1 MRTIITLYA
10 VAFSYIFIW
19 FQEFLHKHL
28 LYTSLDFPTEV
39 FEDNIHSTRSSR
51 TQGGMSP
58 YKSICSLDFYSSQ

>member
-10 VAFSYIFIW
+10 VAFSYFFIW

-39 FEDNIHSTRSSR
+39 FEDNIHSTRRSR
-51 TQGGMSP
+51 T
-58 YKSICSLDFYSSQ
+58 